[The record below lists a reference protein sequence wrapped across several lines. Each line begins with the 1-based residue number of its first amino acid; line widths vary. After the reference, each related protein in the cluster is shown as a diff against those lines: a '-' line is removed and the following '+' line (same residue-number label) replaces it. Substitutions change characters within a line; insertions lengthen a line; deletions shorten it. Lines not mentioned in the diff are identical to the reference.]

1 MDDARGVRVRGRA
14 RAPTRRACP
23 PSRAGGQRPARRARP
38 RPRPAARPPRPPGHR
53 APPRLRRRS
62 TPCGSDALL
71 AEARAAYRAGDH
83 ARAIPRLAA
92 LVDRFPDHAT
102 AQHAADLW
110 LAALDHAR
118 RYDELERA
126 VLALRRNPRL
136 ALDRDHRQRLDDL
149 HAQLLFRRATLDAE
163 ALAWPACATGFER
176 VVHDHPRSR
185 LGPMALH
192 NAARCWWSAGD
203 RARAEQAL
211 YDLLARYPRD
221 PLAAH
226 ARESL
231 VQLQGGGPLRPS
243 D

>member
-1 MDDARGVRVRGRA
+1 P
-14 RAPTRRACP
+14 AP
-23 PSRAGGQRPARRARP
+23 
-38 RPRPAARPPRPPGHR
+38 PAAS
-53 APPRLRRRS
+53 APPIA
-62 TPCGSDALL
+62 PAAPAPPIDAVEDPDALL

>member
-1 MDDARGVRVRGRA
+1 MRWWMTLAVC
-14 RAPTRRACP
+14 AC
-23 PSRAGGQRPARRARP
+23 AACARARP
-38 RPRPAARPPRPPGHR
+38 PAPPAPAPAAPPGPSAP
-53 APPRLRRRS
+53 APPAAS
-62 TPCGSDALL
+62 APPIAPAAPAAPAPPIDAVEDPDALL

-92 LVDRFPDHAT
+92 LVDRFPDHAA

-118 RYDELERA
+118 RYDELEGA
-126 VLALRRNPRL
+126 VVALRRNPRL

-163 ALAWPACATGFER
+163 ALVWPACAIGFER

-192 NAARCWWSAGD
+192 NAARCWWSAGE